1 MRARV
6 MMMALALAA
15 STAAVAKERAGFL
28 SGQYAT
34 KAQCEKLRL
43 VEAGGPS
50 NVGTAPEL
58 LDADGFKSCVGGC
71 AFTKVFEHDPGKSW
85 VALMVCSEG
94 NAITPE
100 MYVFTKLEA
109 EDGFEVGH
117 AEDEEGP
124 EIYTRCDARKGN

>member
-1 MRARV
+1 MRRRV
-6 MMMALALAA
+6 TVAALVLLAA
-15 STAAVAKERAGFL
+15 TAAVAKERAVFL

-58 LDADGFKSCVGGC
+58 LDADGFKSWEGGC
-71 AFTKVFEHDPGKSW
+71 EFTTIFEHDPGKSW

-94 NAITPE
+94 TSIAPE
-100 MYVFTKLEA
+100 MYVFTKLEN